1 MSIECNENDGGS
13 NSRTF
18 LTQLKVCI
26 VEVKFANDDEPAAI
40 ILSIQMRETKHYFLW
55 KSTWDWLSVNHK
67 WVVQTLAYTT
77 PKETIVMGHHF
88 DDIVSCKKVVSLF
101 VMERSLNSNVNMSTG
116 NMEYK

>member
-40 ILSIQMRETKHYFLW
+40 ILSSQMREKRGYFSEILDEMGFHLSTDESFKRWLTPRPKREQLW
-55 KSTWDWLSVNHK
+55 VI
-67 WVVQTLAYTT
+67 TLIMLLAL
-77 PKETIVMGHHF
+77 KNSFTIRYGTF
-88 DDIVSCKKVVSLF
+88 
-101 VMERSLNSNVNMSTG
+101 T
-116 NMEYK
+116 